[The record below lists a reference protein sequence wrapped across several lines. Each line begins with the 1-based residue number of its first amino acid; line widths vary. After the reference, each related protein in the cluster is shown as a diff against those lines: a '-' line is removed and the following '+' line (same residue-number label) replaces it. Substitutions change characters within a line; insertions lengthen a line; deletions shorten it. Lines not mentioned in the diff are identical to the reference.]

1 MLSVN
6 DFKNL
11 AERDYTLCL
20 KVEVDF
26 PDEYAVSGAA
36 YHIQQAVEKLLKA
49 ILMVYGEQPEFTH
62 NVAKLSE
69 KCKQNN
75 IALPQNLEDIA
86 DTLTL
91 WESTS
96 RYDPYVSFS
105 KKKYETAK
113 EVYVKLKEQ
122 LEIVLQGFSDGDEET
137 ENSPIQGI

>member
-1 MLSVN
+1 MLSVI

-11 AERDYTLCL
+11 ADRDYTLCL
-20 KVEVDF
+20 KIEGDF

-49 ILMVYGEQPEFTH
+49 ILMIYGEQPEFTH

-69 KCKQNN
+69 KCKEKN
-75 IALPQNLEDIA
+75 IALPKNLEDIA

-113 EVYVKLKEQ
+113 DVYIKLKEQ
-122 LEIVLQGFSDGDEET
+122 LELVLQDFSDEDEEPD
-137 ENSPIQGI
+137 NQPIQNI